1 MNTKTKAEQIAV
13 VQEAISKLNGTL
25 MGDWLSE
32 SIGPAESAIQSDYLP
47 SLWVNGIDKW
57 VESKVNA
64 SFANSEADLAK
75 READLAKREAD
86 LAKRESDFK
95 TKERNSEHWQ
105 KEFRET
111 VSKTH
116 SNLEYLLDHL

>member
-13 VQEAISKLNGTL
+13 VQEAISKLDGTL

-32 SIGPAESAIQSDYLP
+32 SIGPAEAAIQSDYLP
-47 SLWVNGIDKW
+47 SLWVEGINGW
-57 VESKVNA
+57 VQSKVSA
-64 SFANSEADLAK
+64 SLAKREAFLTHRESALAK
-75 READLAKREAD
+75 READFERE
-86 LAKRESDFK
+86 
-95 TKERNSEHWQ
+95 ERNFEHWQ

>member
-13 VQEAISKLNGTL
+13 VQDAISKLDGTL

-32 SIGPAESAIQSDYLP
+32 SIGPAEAAIQSDYLP
-47 SLWVNGIDKW
+47 SLWVNGIADW
-57 VESKVNA
+57 VQSKVTA

-86 LAKRESDFK
+86 FKR
-95 TKERNSEHWQ
+95 KERNSEHWQ

-116 SNLEYLLDHL
+116 SQLEYLLDHL

>member
-13 VQEAISKLNGTL
+13 VQEAISKLDGTL
-25 MGDWLSE
+25 VGDWLSE
-32 SIGPAESAIQSDYLP
+32 SIGPAEAAIQSDYLP

-57 VESKVNA
+57 VQAKVTA
-64 SFANSEADLAK
+64 SLANSEADLAK

-86 LAKRESDFK
+86 FKR
-95 TKERNSEHWQ
+95 KERNSEHWQ

>member
-1 MNTKTKAEQIAV
+1 MNTKTRAEQIEV
-13 VQEAISKLNGTL
+13 VEDAISKLDGTL

-47 SLWVNGIDKW
+47 SLWVEGIDAW
-57 VESKVNA
+57 VKTRVNV
-64 SFANSEADLAK
+64 FHEE
-75 READLAKREAD
+75 READLDRREAD
-86 LAKRESDFK
+86 FER
-95 TKERNSEHWQ
+95 TERNSERGQ

-116 SNLEYLLDHL
+116 SQLEYLLDHL

>member
-1 MNTKTKAEQIAV
+1 MNTKTKAEQVAV
-13 VQEAISKLNGTL
+13 VQEAISKLDGTL
-25 MGDWLSE
+25 MGDWLTE
-32 SIGPAESAIQSDYLP
+32 SIGPAEAAIQSDYLP

-64 SFANSEADLAK
+64 SLAKREAFLTHRESALAK
-75 READLAKREAD
+75 READFERE
-86 LAKRESDFK
+86 
-95 TKERNSEHWQ
+95 ERNSEHWQ